1 MPMKTTIT
9 AAIASLLALTT
20 ANAGLSGQTYDKN
33 LEAAAAKAF
42 AARAGSIRGTFDAD
56 EKPVMVTS
64 ETMEA
69 RPRPLGAERKAEQA
83 LKSKGRVKAVINAPI
98 HSSFGSIGE

>member
-1 MPMKTTIT
+1 
-9 AAIASLLALTT
+9 
-20 ANAGLSGQTYDKN
+20 
-33 LEAAAAKAF
+33 
-42 AARAGSIRGTFDAD
+42 
-56 EKPVMVTS
+56 MVTS